1 MDLLWD
7 AVRDALGLIARADPE
22 LLRIA
27 GLSLAVSWV
36 ATGLAACI
44 GIPLGIALHVGHFR
58 GRVPLS
64 VLVNA
69 GMGLPPV
76 LVGLLVT
83 LLLWRTGAFGALRLL
98 YTPTAMVMAQ
108 VLVALPL
115 IAGFTRA
122 AISLLDPDI
131 AQAMRADGA
140 SETHIGLQLAR
151 AALPQVLV
159 AVAAGFGRAISEVG
173 ASLMVGGNIVGQT
186 RILTTAIALETGRGD
201 FALALALGFIL
212 FLLALGVNALL
223 GRVPP
228 V

>member
-7 AVRDALGLIARADPE
+7 ALRDALGLIARADPE

>member
-98 YTPTAMVMAQ
+98 YTPTAMVIAQ

-173 ASLMVGGNIVGQT
+173 ASLMVGGNILGQT

>member
-98 YTPTAMVMAQ
+98 YTPTAMVIAQ
-108 VLVALPL
+108 VFVALPL

-140 SETHIGLQLAR
+140 GETHIGLQLAR

-173 ASLMVGGNIVGQT
+173 ASLMVGGNILGQT